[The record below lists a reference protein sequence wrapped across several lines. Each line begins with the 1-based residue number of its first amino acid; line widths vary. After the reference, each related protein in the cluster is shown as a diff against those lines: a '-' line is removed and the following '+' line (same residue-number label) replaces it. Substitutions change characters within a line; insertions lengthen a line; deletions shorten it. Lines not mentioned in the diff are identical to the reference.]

1 VNKGKK
7 KLSPLSWTCG
17 RRSSIRPPV
26 LTAVARFRPRAAA
39 EVLLDLYR
47 TVIEPKNRLSRW
59 EGPFDESDLALL
71 NLAVEFKK
79 KSLGFQM
86 KAIVEGWS
94 QEELVR
100 EMY

>member
-1 VNKGKK
+1 MWEKVVY
-7 KLSPLSWTCG
+7 PPTCPNC
-17 RRSSIRPPV
+17 RCAFP
-26 LTAVARFRPRAAA
+26 
-39 EVLLDLYR
+39 
-47 TVIEPKNRLSRW
+47 
-59 EGPFDESDLALL
+59 GPFDESDLALL